1 MARIVAVV
9 LGSIMQLELKLLH
22 GKEKER
28 KKMLYQR
35 EEEKNPSLGR
45 RQKLN
50 LKCFRYFQWRI
61 ILRCPLDQIIH
72 SSENVDTME
81 LLKHLHQKKAQ
92 TNAFPPPWPRGVAF
106 ELHTRPVDADART
119 IADGNG
125 LTFCK
130 SSSLAI

>member
-1 MARIVAVV
+1 M
-9 LGSIMQLELKLLH
+9 GKKK
-22 GKEKER
+22 KEK
-28 KKMLYQR
+28 KCCSKYQR

-81 LLKHLHQKKAQ
+81 LLKHLHQKVQ
-92 TNAFPPPWPRGVAF
+92 QAFASVTVFFLKPFLLLGPEEWRSSCIPDQWMRMQ
-106 ELHTRPVDADART
+106 ELL
-119 IADGNG
+119 
-125 LTFCK
+125 LTGM
-130 SSSLAI
+130 A